1 MVAQLKRRP
10 STTYMEVVQHDI
22 NVSMRTILIDWLV
35 EVVQV
40 SCANQQ
46 CRSCR
51 HAFRRLNCCLN
62 GSWLIDPNTGSLPS
76 SKNLL

>member
-1 MVAQLKRRP
+1 MMHLCPCPQLKRRP

-40 SCANQQ
+40 
-46 CRSCR
+46 R
-51 HAFRRLNCCLN
+51 H
-62 GSWLIDPNTGSLPS
+62 THT
-76 SKNLL
+76 